1 MNQMNKETMS
11 LQGNQDFTTTIL
23 VDQPSQKVFE
33 AIQDFRAW
41 WSEDI
46 DGQTDNLHEVFSYR
60 YKDIHLCKLRLIE
73 KIQDKRLVYRVLDN
87 QFSIFSKDK
96 TEWINTKLVFDISR
110 EGGKTKITFTHIGL
124 VPEYECYEVCNTAW
138 TTYINSSLYNLIASG
153 KGQPTPKGEDG
164 INADVLRDLKLIN

>member
-1 MNQMNKETMS
+1 MNQMNKETMP
-11 LQGNQDFTTTIL
+11 LQGNRDFTTTIL
-23 VDQPSQKVFE
+23 VDQPPQEVFE

-46 DGQTDNLHEVFSYR
+46 DGQTDNLYEVFSYR
-60 YKDIHLCKLRLIE
+60 HKDIHLCKLRLIE
-73 KIQDKRLVYRVLDN
+73 KIQDTRLVYRVLDN

-124 VPEYECYEVCNTAW
+124 VPEYECYEACNAAW
-138 TTYINSSLYNLIASG
+138 ST
-153 KGQPTPKGEDG
+153 
-164 INADVLRDLKLIN
+164 